1 MEESHVIFGI
11 HSIVEALR
19 QGKDIEKIIL
29 LRDSDNPKLK
39 EIEGLAEQNTI
50 KVSYVPIQKFKKYEQ
65 LNHQGAIAHTSKIS
79 YSDFEETVEKVLEIK
94 EKPLFLLLDGI
105 TDVRNLGAILRT
117 AECTGVDAVIL
128 PKSGSAQVNNETIK
142 TSAGAAFNIPIC
154 KVNHL
159 KDALFYLKSSGVEI
173 VAVTEKTN
181 NSVYEL
187 ELNKPLALLMGG
199 EGEGIQPSILKL
211 VDQKG
216 KLPMLGSIGSLNVSV
231 ACGVVLYECL
241 RQQNVT
247 AAK

>member
-1 MEESHVIFGI
+1 M
-11 HSIVEALR
+11 
-19 QGKDIEKIIL
+19 
-29 LRDSDNPKLK
+29 
-39 EIEGLAEQNTI
+39 
-50 KVSYVPIQKFKKYEQ
+50 
-65 LNHQGAIAHTSKIS
+65 
-79 YSDFEETVEKVLEIK
+79 
-94 EKPLFLLLDGI
+94 FLLLDGI

-181 NSVYEL
+181 TSVYEL

-199 EGEGIQPSILKL
+199 EGEGIQPSILKMAD
-211 VDQKG
+211 VKG
-216 KLPMLGSIGSLNVSV
+216 KLPMLGSIESLNVSV
-231 ACGVVLYECL
+231 ACGVILYECL
-241 RQQNVT
+241 RQQNMT
-247 AAK
+247 ITK